1 MVERKEAAMNKTVA
15 IAAIKRLSDR
25 EPRTDQDLVAVESP
39 LTLTVTHPS
48 FQDVRPLGVLMRT
61 PGDDEN
67 LVLGL
72 LHAEGIVRTM
82 ADISS
87 VEIDAATDSSR
98 DDGATARVALAS
110 TVDPGVL
117 PDGRAL
123 LTTSAC
129 GLCGRL
135 SVHALDR
142 VPPSRDRELQLSA
155 ADLSALT
162 SRLRSGQAIFAETG
176 GLHAAALFDRAGDE
190 VGLAEDVG
198 RHNAVDKVVG
208 AALRTG
214 KLPLAGGVLVV
225 SGRVAF
231 EIVQKAVM
239 AGVAAIVAIGAPSSL
254 AVEAARAAG
263 LTLVGFARDGHCNVY
278 VEVTSLSGTA
288 GTPPAPPDRHR

>member
-1 MVERKEAAMNKTVA
+1 MVEWKKRAMNKTVA
-15 IAAIKRLSDR
+15 IAAIKRLGDR
-25 EPRTDQDLVAVESP
+25 EPRNDQDLVAVESP

-48 FQDVRPLGVLMRT
+48 IQDVRPLGVLMRT

-72 LHAEGIVRTM
+72 LHAEGIVRTI
-82 ADISS
+82 ADVSS
-87 VEIDAATDSSR
+87 VEIAAATDASR
-98 DDGATARVALAS
+98 DAGATARVALAG

-135 SVHALDR
+135 AVHALDR
-142 VPPSRDRELQLSA
+142 VHRRRDGELQLSP

-176 GLHAAALFDRAGDE
+176 GLHAAALFDRAGDK
-190 VGLAEDVG
+190 VALAEDVG

-208 AALRTG
+208 AALRAG

-278 VEVTSLSGTA
+278 VEK
-288 GTPPAPPDRHR
+288 